1 MLNLEEFSTH
11 HAVIPCTFNMEKE
24 IIPVE
29 ENAVPKSTGSIVQ
42 ISSIYVE
49 IPIPKE
55 NNETADICLHNFSI
69 R

>member
-1 MLNLEEFSTH
+1 
-11 HAVIPCTFNMEKE
+11 MEKE